1 MNRSKFE
8 KIIIDNYNC
17 TYDYP
22 WAQYPTFRV
31 FRHSNNKKWFAVIMD
46 IPKNKL
52 GLKSNEI
59 ISVVNLK
66 CDSLLIGSLL
76 LEDGFYPS
84 YHMNK
89 NNWISVALDS
99 TADDEKLK
107 MLLDMSFDAT
117 SSRTKQH

>member
-8 KIIIDNYNC
+8 KFIIDNYNC
-17 TYDYP
+17 TNDYP
-22 WAQYPTFRV
+22 WEQFPTFRV

-59 ISVVNLK
+59 ITVVNLK

-99 TADDEKLK
+99 TTDDEKLK

-117 SSRTKQH
+117 YSRTKQH

>member
-8 KIIIDNYNC
+8 KFIIDNYNC

-22 WAQYPTFRV
+22 WGQYPTFRV

>member
-1 MNRSKFE
+1 MNRNELEKF
-8 KIIIDNYNC
+8 IIDNYNC

-22 WAQYPTFRV
+22 WEQFPAFRV

-59 ISVVNLK
+59 ITVVNLK

-99 TADDEKLK
+99 TTDDEKLK

-117 SSRTKQH
+117 YSRTKQH

>member
-8 KIIIDNYNC
+8 KFIIDNFNC
-17 TYDYP
+17 TNDYP
-22 WAQYPTFRV
+22 WEQFPTFRV

-59 ISVVNLK
+59 ITVVNLK

-99 TADDEKLK
+99 TTDDEKLK

-117 SSRTKQH
+117 YSRTKQH